1 MMRISEDILLFC
13 EDISKTYPGGNMQT
27 EVLKQVNLQF
37 KKASINL
44 IYGKSG
50 SGKSTLLNILAGLDQ
65 ASHGEVGLLSWKKLQ
80 LHERL
85 PGGQGKR

>member
-1 MMRISEDILLFC
+1 MMRISEDSLLFC

-50 SGKSTLLNILAGLDQ
+50 SGKSD
-65 ASHGEVGLLSWKKLQ
+65 
-80 LHERL
+80 
-85 PGGQGKR
+85 